1 MLEMTSKWFTNTLAK
16 KSIQTN
22 DFILCN
28 DGKQL
33 YIIGYGE
40 ITKGG
45 KNTYNYIV
53 KDASTQIIVREGEN
67 AYLDALTKIILGASP
82 KANQGEGEGAK
93 KQSKQ
98 SKPTNN
104 IVEEYKR
111 LEANL
116 KKAILAFNDFQTL
129 HNITTLKD
137 AQEAQ
142 NKAKDA
148 RRKEAQSKRRNEE
161 AKILR
166 INKLRKWAKETKR
179 LELLQGLNKQLLE
192 M

>member
-1 MLEMTSKWFTNTLAK
+1 MLELQTKWMTNTLAK

-33 YIIGYGE
+33 FILGYGE

-53 KDASTQIIVREGEN
+53 KDASTQIVVSEGAN

-82 KANQGEGEGAK
+82 KAKAKQSESEGAK

-98 SKPTNN
+98 LKN

-116 KKAILAFNDFQTL
+116 KRAILAFSDFQTL

-142 NKAKDA
+142 NKAKDE

-166 INKLRKWAKETKR
+166 INKLRKWAKDTKR
-179 LELLQGLNKQLLE
+179 LELLQKLNEKLLD

>member
-1 MLEMTSKWFTNTLAK
+1 MLELQTKWMTNTLAK

-33 YIIGYGE
+33 FIIGYGE

-45 KNTYNYIV
+45 KNTYNYII
-53 KDASTQIIVREGEN
+53 KDASTQIVVSEGAN

-82 KANQGEGEGAK
+82 KAKASEGEGAK
-93 KQSKQ
+93 KRKSASSLSDEYERLFKKMNESK
-98 SKPTNN
+98 
-104 IVEEYKR
+104 
-111 LEANL
+111 EAFEN
-116 KKAILAFNDFQTL
+116 FCTL
-129 HNITTLKD
+129 HDITTLEDARKKD
-137 AQEAQ
+137 NEERAKKRNEAQ
-142 NKAKDA
+142 T
-148 RRKEAQSKRRNEE
+148 KRRNEE

-166 INKLRKWAKETKR
+166 INKLRKWAKDTQR